1 MALKNIAVIGQ
12 DGTVRLDPQAN
23 NWTELVIEDEADL
36 VAIQLSPELARAMM
50 DALAGYLQGRMLE
63 DRL

>member
-1 MALKNIAVIGQ
+1 MPKNIAVIGR
-12 DGTVRLDPQAN
+12 DGTVRLDNQGQS
-23 NWTELVIEDEADL
+23 WTEMVVEDEADL